1 MLSTSRLPLLLAT
14 TVVLATLANLAWH
27 GMALNRSLALPV
39 LDAEPAVPALAQ
51 HPPALPQLF
60 AAQTA
65 VVSDSSTL
73 SGLVLQAC
81 LVADDPAYSRAIIQV
96 QGSGTVHAVPGDMLT
111 EGVELL
117 SVQPD
122 HVVLRQDQTEH
133 TLSLRPADEA

>member
-65 VVSDSSTL
+65 SSTL

-122 HVVLRQDQTEH
+122 HVVLRQGQTEH
-133 TLSLRPADEA
+133 TLSLRPAGEA